1 MFIRLFTSILEG
13 ANFICQ
19 FVKSIFTRT
28 MCKKDSLKLLKSK
41 CDNFYAN
48 IFVLNLMKNVLEY
61 LPQERKLSKACDFLH
76 TDRDINDETRSK
88 LAFLNMSQRKRK
100 SRTNRCFDNVNEINS
115 TGSFL
120 SDLSVTQSEEDFLEI
135 SKPFKK
141 HRPSTN
147 GINTSYAEAKQKRRS
162 GRRSMDLRSKSEFFL
177 CTFSI
182 NC

>member
-1 MFIRLFTSILEG
+1 
-13 ANFICQ
+13 
-19 FVKSIFTRT
+19 

-48 IFVLNLMKNVLEY
+48 FVLLSLVKNVLEY

-120 SDLSVTQSEEDFLEI
+120 SDLSVTQSEEDFLEV

-147 GINTSYAEAKQKRRS
+147 GMNTSYAEAVQRRRS
-162 GRRSMDLRSKSEFFL
+162 GRRSIDLRSKSEYFCVHFP
-177 CTFSI
+177 CNFGM
-182 NC
+182 